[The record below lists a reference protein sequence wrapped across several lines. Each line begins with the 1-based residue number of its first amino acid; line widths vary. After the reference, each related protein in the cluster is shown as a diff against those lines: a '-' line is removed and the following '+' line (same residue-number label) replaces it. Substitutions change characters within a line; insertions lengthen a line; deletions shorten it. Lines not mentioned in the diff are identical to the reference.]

1 MLILLKFL
9 AKIPNFKPMGL
20 QGTSLCDPKKVIEVI
35 YGHISFKCSMEI
47 DGQVTFINFSG
58 WPEITL
64 PPHTSG
70 VKLPIILT
78 FCKPYNSIDPNMV

>member
-20 QGTSLCDPKKVIEVI
+20 QGTSLYDPKKVIEVI
-35 YGHISFKCSMEI
+35 YGHISVKCSMEI

-64 PPHTSG
+64 PRC
-70 VKLPIILT
+70 VFFILY
-78 FCKPYNSIDPNMV
+78 CKN